1 LYLVANFDALP
12 KLEMKPPREP
22 ELESAICH
30 RLPIMS
36 KLTYT
41 GPALHDPDDKPLV
54 WLHGEIKTPPF
65 SRAGRLE
72 AGLALRRLQQ
82 GDRLGMP
89 LSRPMPGVGRDCHEL
104 RVRDIGHQWR
114 VIYRIDDD
122 AIVIAEVFAKKTAR
136 VSAEIIEVCRQRLRR
151 YDDAQGKAQSV
162 GS

>member
-1 LYLVANFDALP
+1 
-12 KLEMKPPREP
+12 
-22 ELESAICH
+22 
-30 RLPIMS
+30 MS

-41 GPALHDPDDKPLV
+41 LPAVDDSNEKPLV

-65 SRAGRLE
+65 SRLARLE
-72 AGLALRRLQQ
+72 VGLALRRLQRGQ
-82 GDRLGMP
+82 RLAMP
-89 LSRPMPGVGRDCHEL
+89 QSRPMPGLGRDCHEL
-104 RVRDIGHQWR
+104 RVRDVGHQWR

-151 YDDAQGKAQSV
+151 YDDAEAKAQSP

>member
-1 LYLVANFDALP
+1 
-12 KLEMKPPREP
+12 
-22 ELESAICH
+22 
-30 RLPIMS
+30 MS

-41 GPALHDPDDKPLV
+41 SSRAHAEPDADKPLV

-65 SRAGRLE
+65 TRSARLE

-82 GDRLGMP
+82 GERLAMP
-89 LSRPMPGVGRDCHEL
+89 QSRALPGVARDCHEL
-104 RVRDIGHQWR
+104 RVRDVGHQWR

-136 VSAEIIEVCRQRLRR
+136 APTEIIAVCRKRLRR
-151 YDDAQGKAQSV
+151 YDDAQAKAQSP